1 MTEITADRRE
11 FLRGSSALAATLSLH
26 YGLPA
31 AAQVPSD
38 QPYGGW
44 EDVMREKWTWDK
56 VVHGSRGLNC
66 TGHCAMNVYVK
77 NGIVWRE
84 EQQGQYGRSG
94 DDTPDYGPRGC
105 QKGLRHAKYMYGRQR
120 VLYPMKRVGERG
132 AGRWERISWEQACS
146 EIADKFIDYAQEHG
160 PEAITLAMGTQMTL
174 KRASFSSLFRFANI
188 TGVMVPET
196 FAGVGDLPVGAYM
209 TLGFELPGDNMAAV
223 FKSRVCLIW
232 VCNPAATRI
241 PDAHFFWEARYNG
254 TEVINI
260 SPDFNATCMH
270 SSKWLNPKPGTDT
283 ALALAMCQVIV
294 ADGAI
299 EWDYVREQTD
309 LPFLVRTDN
318 RKFLRR
324 SDMEP
329 GAEDGETGFYF
340 WDEAAGQLTPAAA
353 TGFGRT
359 AGRGPELES
368 GDTLALGDRKPALEG
383 RWTVATATG
392 PVEVTTVFELTREM
406 LQGYTPERAQE
417 ITGVHADNI
426 RAVARKFASAKPG
439 MIFSG
444 YRSCKWL
451 HGDKLHRAWLLMC
464 ALTGNT
470 GREGGGMQTT
480 QLPRG
485 DGLLKYA
492 FNGVGPRLK
501 VAAISI
507 WDYAHA
513 GHEETNR
520 QVYGDQLADRV
531 ESHYR
536 QAIDNGWL
544 PDYGRIPWKMGIMA
558 GHNPGNWR
566 ATGQGWRDNALLKLE
581 TIVTMTPNMS
591 VTAMYSDYVLPI
603 ADHYER
609 EDFVMEGRTPY
620 VQVIDRAVAPL
631 GDSVDDWQALE
642 RLMKAISA
650 RAAERGI
657 APVKHT
663 VFGQP
668 VESDYAKAHE
678 QFVTLIGDDGKPF
691 KVTSSGQI
699 ADYIIKSS
707 PGMSKVS
714 YGALQEQGMIRVD
727 DADGVQFGPNSS
739 YSYYVLARTRDKKPY
754 DTLTG
759 RQQFYFDHDWFLQEG
774 EGLPEHRAPL
784 AVKGYGLRLTMGH
797 ARHGVH
803 SMYRDDTLLVAL
815 QRGEPDVY
823 VNPDDA
829 ATRGVADG
837 DLIRVFNSYGGF
849 VANAHVSSST
859 QPGTL
864 FMYHGWDPMMFRGR
878 ENFSSAIPTGG
889 LLKPTSLVGG
899 YGHIGYRAPSYVPNQ
914 TFHDATC
921 EFEKY
926 VTS

>member
-1 MTEITADRRE
+1 MSGTSANRRE
-11 FLRGSSALAATLSLH
+11 FLQSGGVLAAGLSLKYAAPAVAQDSQDSA
-26 YGLPA
+26 YGA
-31 AAQVPSD
+31 
-38 QPYGGW
+38 W
-44 EDVMREKWTWDK
+44 EDLMREKWTWDK

-77 NGIVWRE
+77 SGIVWRE
-84 EQQGQYGRSG
+84 EQQGEYGRSG

-105 QKGLRHAKYMYGRQR
+105 QKGLRHAKYMYGKQR

-132 AGRWERISWEQACS
+132 EGKWERISWEQATS
-146 EIADKFIDYAQEHG
+146 EIADRFIDYAQEHG
-160 PEAITLAMGTQMTL
+160 PESISLAMGTQMTL

-188 TGVMVPET
+188 TGVVVPET

-209 TLGFELPGDNMAAV
+209 TLGYELPGDNMAAV
-223 FKSRVCLIW
+223 FKSKCCLVW
-232 VCNPAATRI
+232 ACNPAATRI
-241 PDAHFFWEARYNG
+241 PDAHFFWEAKYNG
-254 TEVINI
+254 TEVVNI
-260 SPDFNATCMH
+260 SPDFSASSMH
-270 SSKWLNPKPGTDT
+270 ASKWLNPKPGTDT
-283 ALALAMCQVIV
+283 ALALAMAQVII
-294 ADGAI
+294 ADRAI

-318 RKFLRR
+318 RKFLRL

-329 GAEDGETGFYF
+329 GAEGGDTGFYV
-340 WDEAAGQLTPAAA
+340 WDETSDQLKAAAA
-353 TGFGRT
+353 TGFGQS
-359 AGRGPELES
+359 AGRGPELETDQS
-368 GDTLALGDRKPALEG
+368 IALGDTVPALEG
-383 RWTVATATG
+383 RWTVATAKG
-392 PVEVTTVFELTREM
+392 SVEVTTVFELTRDL
-406 LQGYTPERAQE
+406 LQGYTPELAQE
-417 ITGVHADNI
+417 TTGVHADNI
-426 RAVARKFASAKPG
+426 REVARKFASAKPG
-439 MIFSG
+439 MIFAG

-501 VAAISI
+501 VAAVSI
-507 WDYAHA
+507 WDYANADHQA
-513 GHEETNR
+513 TNR
-520 QVYGDQLADRV
+520 EVYGDQLADDV
-531 ESHYR
+531 ESNYR
-536 QAIDNGWL
+536 QAIAKGWL
-544 PDYGRIPWKMGIMA
+544 PDYGQVPWKMGIMA

-566 ATGQGWRDNALLKLE
+566 ATGKGWRDSALLKLE

-591 VTAMYSDYVLPI
+591 ATAMYSDYVLPI

-620 VQVIDRAVAPL
+620 VQVIDQAVAPI
-631 GDSVDDWQALE
+631 GESVDDWRALE
-642 RLMKAISA
+642 RLMKAISDRAQA
-650 RAAERGI
+650 RSVPAI
-657 APVKHT
+657 KHT

-668 VESDYAKAHE
+668 VESDYAKAHQ
-678 QFVTLIGDDGKPF
+678 QFITLFGDDGKPF
-691 KVTSSGQI
+691 KVENSGQI
-699 ADYIIKSS
+699 ADYIIQNS
-707 PGMSKVS
+707 PGISKMSFGELK
-714 YGALQEQGMIRVD
+714 QNGMLRVED
-727 DADGVQFGPNSS
+727 SKDVQFGPNSS

-759 RQQFYFDHDWFLQEG
+759 RQQFYFDHDWFLEEG

-803 SMYRDDTLLVAL
+803 SMYRDDTLLMAL

-823 VNPDDA
+823 VNPEDA
-829 ATRGVADG
+829 KQRGVADG
-837 DLIRVFNSYGGF
+837 DLIKVHNSYGSF
-849 VANAHVSSST
+849 IAMAHVSSST
-859 QPGTL
+859 QTGTL
-864 FMYHGWDPMMFRGR
+864 FMYHGWDPMMFEGR

-889 LLKPTSLVGG
+889 LLKKTSLVGG

-914 TFHDATC
+914 TYHDATC
-921 EFEKY
+921 EFEKHIAA
-926 VTS
+926 

>member
-1 MTEITADRRE
+1 MKPLSASRRE
-11 FLRGSSALAATLSLH
+11 FLAGSGAVAAGLSLNYAAPSIAQPAMDSV
-26 YGLPA
+26 YGR
-31 AAQVPSD
+31 
-38 QPYGGW
+38 W
-44 EDVMREKWTWDK
+44 EDLMRAKWTWDK

-77 NGIVWRE
+77 NGIAWRE
-84 EQQGQYGRSG
+84 EQQGEYGRSG

-105 QKGLRHAKYMYGRQR
+105 QKGLRHAKYMYGKQR

-132 AGRWERISWEQACS
+132 EGKWERISWEQATN
-146 EIADKFIDYAQEHG
+146 EIADRFIDYAQEHG
-160 PEAITLAMGTQMTL
+160 PESITLAMGTQMTL

-188 TGVMVPET
+188 TGIMVPET

-209 TLGFELPGDNMAAV
+209 TLGYELPGDNMAAV

-254 TEVINI
+254 TEVVNI
-260 SPDFNATCMH
+260 SPDFNATSMH
-270 SSKWLNPKPGTDT
+270 ASKWLNPKPGTDT
-283 ALALAMCQVIV
+283 ALALAMCQVMME
-294 ADGAI
+294 DGSV

-309 LPFLVRTDN
+309 LPFLVRKDN

-329 GAEDGETGFYF
+329 GAEGGDTGFYF
-340 WDEAAGQLTPAAA
+340 WDEAADQLTQAEG
-353 TGFGRT
+353 TGFGQMF
-359 AGRGPELES
+359 GPGPEE
-368 GDTLALGDRKPALEG
+368 GQTLLLGDKRPALEG
-383 RWTVATATG
+383 SWTVDTATG
-392 PVEVTTVFELTREM
+392 PVEVTPVYELTREM

-417 ITGVHADNI
+417 VTGVHADNI
-426 RAVARKFASAKPG
+426 REVARKFASAKPG
-439 MIFSG
+439 MIFAG

-480 QLPRG
+480 QLPNG

-501 VAAISI
+501 VAATSV
-507 WDYAHA
+507 WDYAHSD
-513 GHEETNR
+513 GEQTNR
-520 QVYGDQLADRV
+520 KAYGDQFADDV
-531 ESHYR
+531 ASNVR
-536 QAIDNGWL
+536 QSIENGWL
-544 PDYGRIPWKMGIMA
+544 PDYAKTPWKMGFMC
-558 GHNPGNWR
+558 GHNPANWR
-566 ATGQGWRDNALLKLE
+566 ATGDSWRKNALLELE

-609 EDFVMEGRTPY
+609 EDYVMEGRTPY
-620 VQVIDRAVAPL
+620 VQVIDKAVEPL
-631 GDSVDDWQALE
+631 GESVDDWVALA
-642 RLMKAISA
+642 RIMQAISA
-650 RAAERGI
+650 RAAARNTPAI
-657 APVKHT
+657 KHT

-668 VESDYAKAHE
+668 VESDYSKAYD
-678 QFVTLIGDDGKPF
+678 QFVTLVGDDGQPV
-691 KVTSSGQI
+691 KVESTAQI

-707 PGMSKVS
+707 AGMSKVS
-714 YGALQEQGMIRVD
+714 FGELRKKGMIRVD
-727 DADGVQFGPNSS
+727 DGDEVQFGPNSA
-739 YSYYVLARTRDKKPY
+739 YSFYVLARTRDKKPY
-754 DTLTG
+754 ETLTG

-784 AVKGYGLRLTMGH
+784 TVEGYGLRLTMGH

-815 QRGEPDVY
+815 QRGEPDVF

-829 ATRGVADG
+829 AERNVADG
-837 DLIRVFNSYGGF
+837 DLVRVYNSFGSF
-849 VANAHVSSST
+849 VAQARVTSSN

-878 ENFSSAIPTGG
+878 ENFSSSITTGG
-889 LLKPTSLVGG
+889 LLKKTSLVGG

-914 TFHDATC
+914 TYHDTTC

-926 VTS
+926 AA

>member
-1 MTEITADRRE
+1 MNGMSASRRQ
-11 FLRGSSALAATLSLH
+11 FLSGSGALAAGLSLNYATPGFAQPAMDSV
-26 YGLPA
+26 YGR
-31 AAQVPSD
+31 
-38 QPYGGW
+38 W
-44 EDVMREKWTWDK
+44 EDLMREKWTWDK

-77 NGIVWRE
+77 NGIAWRE
-84 EQQGQYGRSG
+84 EQQGEYGRSG

-105 QKGLRHAKYMYGRQR
+105 QKGLRHAKYMYGKQR

-132 AGRWERISWEQACS
+132 EGKWERISWDQATS
-146 EIADKFIDYAQEHG
+146 EIADRFIDYAQEHG

-188 TGVMVPET
+188 TGIMVPET

-209 TLGFELPGDNMAAV
+209 TLGYELPGDNMAAV
-223 FKSRVCLIW
+223 FKSKVCLVW
-232 VCNPAATRI
+232 ACNPAVTRI
-241 PDAHFFWEARYNG
+241 PDAHFFWEAKYNG

-260 SPDFNATCMH
+260 SPDFSATSMH
-270 SSKWLNPKPGTDT
+270 ASKWLNPKPGTDT
-283 ALALAMCQVIV
+283 ALALAMAQVIME
-294 ADGAI
+294 DGSV

-309 LPFLVRTDN
+309 LPFLVRRDN

-324 SDMEP
+324 ADFEP
-329 GAEDGETGFYF
+329 EAEGGETGFYF
-340 WDEAAGQLTPAAA
+340 WDETADELTAAAG
-353 TGFGRT
+353 TGYGQA
-359 AGRGPELES
+359 AGRGGELATEQ
-368 GDTLALGDRKPALEG
+368 TLSLGSKKPALEG
-383 RWTVATATG
+383 RWTVETANG
-392 PVEVTTVFELTREM
+392 PVEVTPVYALTREM
-406 LQGYTPERAQE
+406 LQGYTPERAAE
-417 ITGVHADNI
+417 VTGVNAENI
-426 RAVARKFASAKPG
+426 REVARKFASAKPG
-439 MIFSG
+439 MIFAG

-485 DGLLKYA
+485 DGLMKYA

-501 VAAISI
+501 VAAISV
-507 WDYAHA
+507 WDYAHS
-513 GHEETNR
+513 GHEQTNR
-520 QVYGDQLADRV
+520 EVYGDQFADKV
-531 ESHYR
+531 DSHY
-536 QAIDNGWL
+536 QKSINNGWL
-544 PDYGRIPWKMGIMA
+544 PDYAKIPWKMGIMA

-566 ATGQGWRDNALLKLE
+566 ATGKGWRNNALLQLE

-609 EDFVMEGRTPY
+609 EDYVMEGRTPY
-620 VQVIDRAVAPL
+620 VQVIDKAVEPL
-631 GDSVDDWQALE
+631 GESVDDWTALA
-642 RLMKAISA
+642 RMMKAISD
-650 RAAERGI
+650 RAAARKTPAI
-657 APVKHT
+657 PHT
-663 VFGQP
+663 VFGQT
-668 VESDYAKAHE
+668 VESDYAEAYN
-678 QFVTLIGDDGKPF
+678 QFITLISDDGQAM
-691 KVTSSGQI
+691 KVESTGQI
-699 ADYIIKSS
+699 AEYIIKNS

-714 YGALQEQGMIRVD
+714 FSELRKQGMIRVD
-727 DADGVQFGPNSS
+727 DADGVQFGPNSA
-739 YSYYVLARTRDKKPY
+739 YSFYVLARTRDKKPY

-759 RQQFYFDHDWFLQEG
+759 RQQFYFDHDWFLEEG

-784 AVKGYGLRLTMGH
+784 EIKGYGLRLTMGH

-815 QRGEPDVY
+815 QRGEPDVF

-829 ATRGVADG
+829 AQRKVSDG
-837 DLIRVFNSYGGF
+837 DLVKVFNSYGSF
-849 VANAHVSSST
+849 VAQARVTSGN

-889 LLKPTSLVGG
+889 LLKKTSLVGG

-914 TFHDATC
+914 TYHDTTC

-926 VTS
+926 TDA